1 MDVATLVLHVDATR
15 LREGERALDSLQHK
29 GAQAERS
36 LVGFADSATRQF
48 ARVQTAALSMVTA
61 YAGINT
67 ATELIRVADSWSM
80 IAARMEVVTGSTY
93 RAVAAQRE
101 LYEMSQRTQTDF
113 QSNAALFA
121 RTNQAMADMG
131 KTYKDTVKLTQ
142 TVGQGLA
149 IGGAG
154 TQESSATMLQL
165 SQALGS
171 GVLQGDEFR
180 SLMENAPYLMQ
191 KLADAIGVPKG
202 ELKKLSSESKLTSE
216 VIASALLKA
225 SDQIAKDAEKIPQT
239 ASRGMQYLTNS
250 FGQFIDEQN
259 RATGASANLGSATK
273 LLADNLDSV
282 ATAGELAI
290 AAVGVRYAA
299 GAAAAVQANM
309 ERYFSSVQVAKG
321 DELASQAA
329 LRRAQSEK
337 SAAMMQLDAA
347 RTGQERATSS
357 MASAVADR
365 ERVALMASL
374 AAGEAR
380 QVEQSGA
387 LASARARLAA
397 AEDAANLATREH
409 AAAEAARQGELIKT
423 TASFERLARAEAA
436 VASTSAEVVAASRA
450 VALEQQRVAEA
461 NGRAIAM
468 ANALTMA
475 DERLAKAE
483 LTAAEAATVQTA
495 AAGRAA
501 EAAAAETVATNT
513 LAAAKDRASISARAL
528 GAATNFAN
536 GAIALVG
543 GGWGAA
549 FLALGALVYYW
560 DEVAAAAGNA
570 AAQNE
575 LASQRIAKAQGK
587 GDTNALRE
595 EVRKAE
601 QFLVEMD
608 QARKSGKKTIRGIA
622 GAGDDLEVT
631 VDPVKANKEYMA
643 ALARKNAAVKAYD
656 EAKKQQ
662 LKGALDPWYSEDG
675 DGNLA
680 WQKGVGGK
688 TALTKFLGDETYAS
702 KAEKKAA
709 ALKKNQDAYDRA
721 LAQAKT
727 NEDKAK
733 ALAKYQANIAQIELM
748 FKERE
753 GGGKA
758 RAGLSRGESGIAGL
772 EADIRSLTQ
781 MIDQYSQLGSA
792 AQKLTEGEKQLNKL
806 KAERY
811 ELATKTRA
819 GLTERGLAD
828 RGKELADLDKQI
840 LLSQKKVSMEKT
852 VKGLENYYSD
862 VEKSQ
867 SGIRA
872 AEAYLSRLDKIGVK
886 VERLTEAEK
895 ELLDLRAERETLRA
909 APMPADKD
917 ESKAR
922 QQRLTALDAQID
934 QKQKLVSLEADGRR
948 GLAVRKYS
956 DELMRQIAVMGLG
969 TTARERY
976 LFSLQLEENQITAT
990 SEEYQQLMS
999 LYDEHVAKS
1008 RDFVTGWDSA
1018 MADYLDSTT
1027 NNAKA
1032 AGAVFNAMTS
1042 SMEAGM
1048 VQFFETGK
1056 LGWKEFSV
1064 SVLREINKI
1073 MAAKAAAGLLSS
1085 AGGWLSSGAG
1095 GLMDFAA
1102 GMLGGGS
1109 TQPGSII
1116 ENGSLGPGR
1125 AFGGPVYPNTLHPV
1139 NERGMPELL
1148 MYGGSQF
1155 LMMPGQGGHVTPL
1168 MPATGGGGRP
1178 AEGGVS
1184 IEQTNIFHG
1193 DKQESQGNG
1202 AASFERMM
1210 AGLVQPMRAV
1220 AKQVIQ
1226 AEMRPGG
1233 DIYRGMGRG

>member
-216 VIASALLKA
+216 VVAGALLKA

-259 RATGASANLGSATK
+259 RVTGVSANLGKAFK
-273 LLADNLDSV
+273 LVGDNLDSV
-282 ATAGELAI
+282 AGLAVVAGGALSGKLLSGITASVAASSELRTASQLEAQVKLQALNATEQKRRADMLAASSARFVAEAETERAVAI
-290 AAVGVRYAA
+290 MTSARNESILAQKEVER
-299 GAAAAVQANM
+299 AAA
-309 ERYFSSVQVAKG
+309 RLG
-321 DELASQAA
+321 
-329 LRRAQSEK
+329 
-337 SAAMMQLDAA
+337 
-347 RTGQERATSS
+347 
-357 MASAVADR
+357 ADR
-365 ERVALMASL
+365 RVGASVAQL
-374 AAGEAR
+374 AAA
-380 QVEQSGA
+380 EQ
-387 LASARARLAA
+387 RLAA
-397 AEDAANLATREH
+397 AKQGEAAASARLEVAENGLAASRLRATS
-409 AAAEAARQGELIKT
+409 AAEAH
-423 TASFERLARAEAA
+423 A
-436 VASTSAEVVAASRA
+436 VASNSLTVAKEREAAASSMAGIAARGAGAAIGALGGPIGIAITGFTLLATQVDLFSSAAERAAEKGVNAINRIRAAFAEGNVVAARKPRDELFAESDQADKR
-450 VALEQQRVAEA
+450 VQELEQ
-461 NGRAIAM
+461 
-468 ANALTMA
+468 
-475 DERLAKAE
+475 RLAGLRAR
-483 LTAAEAATVQTA
+483 
-495 AAGRAA
+495 GGFGGGPRAA
-501 EAAAAETVATNT
+501 QMGQ
-513 LAAAKDRASISARAL
+513 DGASVDELEKMIVQARR
-528 GAATNFAN
+528 
-536 GAIALVG
+536 
-543 GGWGAA
+543 
-549 FLALGALVYYW
+549 
-560 DEVAAAAGNA
+560 NA
-570 AAQNE
+570 AA
-575 LASQRIAKAQGK
+575 
-587 GDTNALRE
+587 
-595 EVRKAE
+595 
-601 QFLVEMD
+601 
-608 QARKSGKKTIRGIA
+608 IRGQ
-622 GAGDDLEVT
+622 
-631 VDPVKANKEYMA
+631 
-643 ALARKNAAVKAYD
+643 AVKADAAYRESKLEREHLD
-656 EAKKQQ
+656 QQNDPTVLAQAFTAKYMADLKNASKSRQMAAEIDSENKDYERA
-662 LKGALDPWYSEDG
+662 LKGAAD
-675 DGNLA
+675 
-680 WQKGVGGK
+680 
-688 TALTKFLGDETYAS
+688 
-702 KAEKKAA
+702 AEK
-709 ALKKNQDAYDRA
+709 RA
-721 LAQAKT
+721 ELLVIHREKI
-727 NEDKAK
+727 
-733 ALAKYQANIAQIELM
+733 ANIQERYSK
-748 FKERE
+748 KERGH
-753 GGGKA
+753 GGS
-758 RAGLSRGESGIAGL
+758 GLSRGEKGVSGL
-772 EADIRSLTQ
+772 EGDIRSLTQ
-781 MIDQYSQLGSA
+781 LIDQYNKLGA
-792 AQKLTEGEKQLNKL
+792 AAEKLTEGEKQYNRIL
-806 KAERY
+806 AERNS
-811 ELATKTRA
+811 LAGKKLDSNSDKSIAARA
-819 GLTERGLAD
+819 
-828 RGKELADLDKQI
+828 KELADLDKQ
-840 LLSQKKVSMEKT
+840 LALAKKKIR
-852 VKGLENYYSD
+852 L
-862 VEKSQ
+862 EKSAE
-867 SGIRA
+867 GMKDYYKELIEANTATRA
-872 AEAYLSRLDKIGVK
+872 ADAYLKRINQFGAKAEK
-886 VERLTEAEK
+886 LTEAEK
-895 ELLDLRAERETLRA
+895 RLIELRAEREAVVRA
-909 APMPADKD
+909 PLPTDDADLTERNRRIWTYD
-917 ESKAR
+917 QQIEAR
-922 QQRLTALDAQID
+922 QGQADAEGAAQ
-934 QKQKLVSLEADGRR
+934 R
-948 GLAVRKYS
+948 GLNVKKYT

-1008 RDFVTGWDSA
+1008 RDFVTGWDAA
-1018 MADYLDSTT
+1018 MADYLDSTS
-1027 NNAKA
+1027 NNARA
-1032 AGAVFNAMTS
+1032 AGAIFNTMTS
-1042 SMEAGM
+1042 SMEAGL

-1056 LGWKEFSV
+1056 LGWREFSV